1 MYYQGGRIMAK
12 KPKAKRDDK
21 GRVILSNPPKQTK
34 ADAKKMKVEE
44 RLLRLEIALGIVSAE

>member
-1 MYYQGGRIMAK
+1 MAK